1 MRGKVTIV
9 ACPKLDPVNY
19 LKKLTEVIRENDI
32 KSVTIV
38 LQSEC
43 ESSARANFQRNTLAF
58 RRDLKA
64 A

>member
-43 ESSARANFQRNTLAF
+43 ESSNIDSRISVYQIAIP
-58 RRDLKA
+58 
-64 A
+64 